1 MHLRSGKSL
10 PVFSNIPKRPRSRM
24 VRPPNNPNP
33 NNNNNN
39 NNNGAETN
47 PVPNS
52 TGQPNQ
58 PVSGNP
64 GANPTGG
71 STNPALNFTTS
82 ESIPSNNPNGGGTNP
97 MINSGTVGAS
107 ASGSTMSATTSS
119 MAGGFVP
126 PNTNGAMMTQMN
138 VSSMP
143 TNVSHM
149 HGYTDGSQVGGTPSR
164 PPWLPRNPQFGMP
177 TTTMASLY
185 NWPSIESSPSSSA
198 MGNRGNS
205 LNLTNNSMNVLRQQ
219 MDESNHDMVNALT
232 QQIGTIF
239 NPVLQTAND
248 NYLLLANQMGRMAD
262 FFGAP
267 DAPNNQRVPR
277 ANPETQPEV
286 QAQPVRVEREQPEPE
301 VILVNRNQNA
311 DDVLRHVRQENVAG
325 QNNLANLV
333 ENILAQNGLNIGLH
347 RPNFVSALS
356 EYVLQAELP
365 RGWKIPKFTKFAG
378 DTNESTVE
386 HIARYLAEA
395 GNLANNEDLKMKF
408 FPNSLTKNAFT
419 WFTTLPPHSIHTW
432 TQLERL
438 FHEQFYMGQSRISLK
453 ELASMKRKTSEAIDD
468 YLNRFRLLKARCFTQ
483 VPEHELV
490 EMAAGGLDYSIRKKL
505 DTQHLRDMAQLADRV
520 RQVERLRAE
529 KARNSKFH
537 KKEKVAYIETYE
549 SENEFDDDQEYMENN
564 EVNIAELKPGPP
576 YTCKMLRPSNG
587 KNPVEPKNDR
597 FISKTYT
604 FDITKCDE
612 IFDLLVADGQII
624 VPKGLKIPPL
634 EQRNKRGFCKYHNFL
649 GHKTSQCVLFRDLVQ
664 KALQEGRLKFGEKPK
679 SKQQVDENPLQ
690 IADAAYTEPF
700 ECLMIEALNLTEG
713 GQLVFIP
720 EEEYEN
726 KVEEVYPQ
734 AGETLLD
741 FLQRCKENDGEATLC
756 PHCSAVFD
764 KKAAAGLNKFLP
776 HSQNRNNW
784 PSQKPTYSNVLNS
797 QQAPVHQR
805 LGPQKSFVPSNR
817 TPVNQWV
824 HGKNMGYGQR
834 NMEKGNSSNNNPK
847 KDPESRKY
855 DYRNNYKGK
864 NPMTRSQWRR
874 YQRQKRVA
882 AQKSQ
887 ITADSN
893 GKKPMKERL
902 GEPKAGS
909 STTNNVEDEHMEADD
924 FLDSEPDLDIIVNV
938 VSILPREFDVCSEIT
953 DEEEESGMQMAL
965 HRPVCYYVTS
975 NGALEDQ
982 MATFERPDEGMK
994 SHLKP
999 LFIQAKVNNVGINK
1013 VLIDGGAAVNLMP
1026 EFLLRKI
1033 GKYLVDLHPHNIVL
1047 SNYEGETGFSL
1058 GAIQL
1063 DVVVGSTIRP
1073 TLFLVVASK
1082 ANYNLLLGREWIHG
1096 VGAVPSTLHQ
1106 RLIIWREDGVV
1117 ENVEADQSYF
1127 KTEVHHLTKHSF
1139 DKKLATIAPCTE
1151 KDFAYRLAGNGH
1163 HAIKLDPTHGFLW
1176 EREDGNSE
1184 DGEYEGHNYPTGWD
1198 VKEDYYV

>member
-1 MHLRSGKSL
+1 
-10 PVFSNIPKRPRSRM
+10 M
-24 VRPPNNPNP
+24 VRPPNNSS
-33 NNNNNN
+33 NNN

-52 TGQPNQ
+52 QNVTGQPNQ

-64 GANPTGG
+64 SANPTGG
-71 STNPALNFTTS
+71 PTSPALNSITS
-82 ESIPSNNPNGGGTNP
+82 ESIPINNVNGGSSNP
-97 MINSGTVGAS
+97 VISFGAIGVS
-107 ASGSTMSATTSS
+107 ASGSTMPATTSS
-119 MAGGFVP
+119 MAGGFPP
-126 PNTNGAMMTQMN
+126 PNPNGAAMTQLNM
-138 VSSMP
+138 SSMP
-143 TNVSHM
+143 TNVSHT
-149 HGYTDGSQVGGTPSR
+149 HGYTDGSQVGGTPPR
-164 PPWLPRNPQFGMP
+164 PPWLPKNPQFGMP
-177 TTTMASLY
+177 TTTMTNLY

-205 LNLTNNSMNVLRQQ
+205 LNLTNNSMAVLRQQ

-232 QQIGTIF
+232 QQIGTVF
-239 NPVLQTAND
+239 NPMLQTAND
-248 NYLLLANQMGRMAD
+248 NYLLLANQMGMMAD
-262 FFGAP
+262 LFGAP

-277 ANPETQPEV
+277 ANPEIQPEV
-286 QAQPVRVEREQPEPE
+286 QAQPLRIEREQPEQG
-301 VILVNRNQNA
+301 VVLVNRNQNA
-311 DDVLRHVRQENVAG
+311 DNVLRDVRQDNIVG
-325 QNNLANLV
+325 HNNLANLV
-333 ENILAQNGLNIGLH
+333 ENILAQNGLN
-347 RPNFVSALS
+347 
-356 EYVLQAELP
+356 
-365 RGWKIPKFTKFAG
+365 
-378 DTNESTVE
+378 
-386 HIARYLAEA
+386 
-395 GNLANNEDLKMKF
+395 
-408 FPNSLTKNAFT
+408 
-419 WFTTLPPHSIHTW
+419 
-432 TQLERL
+432 
-438 FHEQFYMGQSRISLK
+438 
-453 ELASMKRKTSEAIDD
+453 
-468 YLNRFRLLKARCFTQ
+468 TQ

-490 EMAAGGLDYSIRKKL
+490 EMAAGGLDYSIRKK
-505 DTQHLRDMAQLADRV
+505 
-520 RQVERLRAE
+520 AE
-529 KARNSKFH
+529 KVRNSKFH
-537 KKEKVAYIETYE
+537 KKEKVVYIETYE
-549 SENEFDDDQEYMENN
+549 SENEFDDGQDYMENN

-576 YTCKMLRPSNG
+576 YTCKMLKPSNG
-587 KNPVEPKNDR
+587 NNPVEPKNDR
-597 FISKTYT
+597 FVSKTYT
-604 FDITKCDE
+604 FDITKCGE

-624 VPKGLKIPPL
+624 VPKGLKVPPL
-634 EQRNKRGFCKYHNFL
+634 EQRKKRGFCKYHNFL

-679 SKQQVDENPLQ
+679 SKQLVDEDPLQ

-700 ECLMIEALNLTEG
+700 ECLMLEALNLTEG
-713 GQLVFIP
+713 GQLVSIP

-734 AGETLLD
+734 PGETLLD

-756 PHCSAVFD
+756 PHCSAMFD
-764 KKAAAGLNKFLP
+764 KKAAAGLNNFLP
-776 HSQNRNNW
+776 HSQGRSNW
-784 PSQKPTYSNVLNS
+784 PNQKPTYSNVLNS

-805 LGPQKSFVPSNR
+805 LGSQKSFVPSSR

-824 HGKNMGYGQR
+824 HGRNMGFGQR
-834 NMEKGNSSNNNPK
+834 NVEKGNSSSFNPK

-874 YQRQKRVA
+874 YQRQKKVA

-887 ITADSN
+887 ITAD
-893 GKKPMKERL
+893 
-902 GEPKAGS
+902 
-909 STTNNVEDEHMEADD
+909 NVEDEHMEADD

-965 HRPVCYYVTS
+965 HRPVCYYVMS

-1026 EFLLRKI
+1026 KFLLKKI
-1033 GKYLVDLHPHNIVL
+1033 GKSLVDLHPHNIVL

-1063 DVVVGSTIRP
+1063 DVVVGM
-1073 TLFLVVASK
+1073 
-1082 ANYNLLLGREWIHG
+1082 
-1096 VGAVPSTLHQ
+1096 
-1106 RLIIWREDGVV
+1106 

-1139 DKKLATIAPCTE
+1139 DKKLATISPCTE
-1151 KDFAYRLAGNGH
+1151 RDFAHRSPRNVH
-1163 HAIKLDPTHGFLW
+1163 HSIKLDPTHGFLW
-1176 EREDGNSE
+1176 KEEDGNSE

-1198 VKEDYYV
+1198 VKENYYV

>member
-10 PVFSNIPKRPRSRM
+10 PEFSNIPTRPRTRM
-24 VRPPNNPNP
+24 VRPPNNSF
-33 NNNNNN
+33 NNN

-47 PVPNS
+47 PVPNPQNV

-64 GANPTGG
+64 STNPTGG
-71 STNPALNFTTS
+71 PTSPALNSITS
-82 ESIPSNNPNGGGTNP
+82 ESIPVNNVNGGSSNP
-97 MINSGTVGAS
+97 VISSGTIGVS
-107 ASGSTMSATTSS
+107 ASGSTMPATTSS
-119 MAGGFVP
+119 MAGGFPP
-126 PNTNGAMMTQMN
+126 PNPNGAAMTQLNM
-138 VSSMP
+138 SSMP
-143 TNVSHM
+143 TNVSHT
-149 HGYTDGSQVGGTPSR
+149 HGYTDGSQVGGTLSR

-177 TTTMASLY
+177 TTTMANLY

-205 LNLTNNSMNVLRQQ
+205 LNLTNNSMAVLRQQ

-239 NPVLQTAND
+239 NHMLQTAND

-277 ANPETQPEV
+277 ANPEFQPEV
-286 QAQPVRVEREQPEPE
+286 QAQPLRIEGEQPEQG
-301 VILVNRNQNA
+301 VVLVNRNQNA
-311 DDVLRHVRQENVAG
+311 DNVLRNVRQDNIVG
-325 QNNLANLV
+325 HNNLANLV

-356 EYVLQAELP
+356 EYVLQTELT

-386 HIARYLAEA
+386 HISRYMAEA
-395 GNLANNEDLKMKF
+395 GNLANNEDLRMKF

-419 WFTTLPPHSIHTW
+419 WFTTLPPHSIHNW

-453 ELASMKRKTSEAIDD
+453 ELASMKRKTLEAIDD

-490 EMAAGGLDYSIRKKL
+490 EMAAGGLEYSIRKKL

-529 KARNSKFH
+529 KVRNSKFH

-549 SENEFDDDQEYMENN
+549 SENEFDDGQDYMENN

-576 YTCKMLRPSNG
+576 YTCKMLKPSNG

-597 FISKTYT
+597 FVSKTYT

-612 IFDLLVADGQII
+612 IFDLLVTDGQII
-624 VPKGLKIPPL
+624 VPKGLKVPPL
-634 EQRNKRGFCKYHNFL
+634 EQRKKRGFCKYHNFL

-664 KALQEGRLKFGEKPK
+664 KALQEGRVKFGEKPK
-679 SKQQVDENPLQ
+679 SKQLVDEDPLQ

-700 ECLMIEALNLTEG
+700 ECLMLEALNLTEG
-713 GQLVFIP
+713 GQLVSIP

-734 AGETLLD
+734 PGETLLD

-756 PHCSAVFD
+756 PHCSAMFD

-776 HSQNRNNW
+776 HSQGRNNW
-784 PSQKPTYSNVLNS
+784 PNQKPTYSNVLNS

-805 LGPQKSFVPSNR
+805 LGPQKSFVPSSR

-824 HGKNMGYGQR
+824 HGRNMGFGQR
-834 NMEKGNSSNNNPK
+834 NVEKGNSSNFNPK

-874 YQRQKRVA
+874 YQRQKKVA

-887 ITADSN
+887 ITADSK
-893 GKKPMKERL
+893 GERPMELAKRPMRERL
-902 GEPKAGS
+902 GEPKVESLVAD
-909 STTNNVEDEHMEADD
+909 NVEDEHMEADD
-924 FLDSEPDLDIIVNV
+924 FLDSEPDLEIIVNV
-938 VSILPREFDVCSEIT
+938 VSILP
-953 DEEEESGMQMAL
+953 
-965 HRPVCYYVTS
+965 
-975 NGALEDQ
+975 
-982 MATFERPDEGMK
+982 
-994 SHLKP
+994 
-999 LFIQAKVNNVGINK
+999 VGC
-1013 VLIDGGAAVNLMP
+1013 GCW
-1026 EFLLRKI
+1026 
-1033 GKYLVDLHPHNIVL
+1033 KYC
-1047 SNYEGETGFSL
+1047 
-1058 GAIQL
+1058 
-1063 DVVVGSTIRP
+1063 
-1073 TLFLVVASK
+1073 K
-1082 ANYNLLLGREWIHG
+1082 ANLILGCG
-1096 VGAVPSTLHQ
+1096 L
-1106 RLIIWREDGVV
+1106 
-1117 ENVEADQSYF
+1117 
-1127 KTEVHHLTKHSF
+1127 
-1139 DKKLATIAPCTE
+1139 
-1151 KDFAYRLAGNGH
+1151 
-1163 HAIKLDPTHGFLW
+1163 
-1176 EREDGNSE
+1176 
-1184 DGEYEGHNYPTGWD
+1184 
-1198 VKEDYYV
+1198 